1 MDEQEKTT
9 SEDTPRVLKLD
20 TEDILRLENMMLRS
34 QSAKMSVRLM
44 EIQVKEQQNA
54 FQSHIVSKFDID
66 ISKFQLQVN
75 PTDNTITIVP
85 R

>member
-9 SEDTPRVLKLD
+9 LVDTPRVLKLD

-54 FQSHIVSKFDID
+54 FQSHIVSKFNVD
-66 ISKFQLQVN
+66 ISKFQLQV
-75 PTDNTITIVP
+75 TDNTITIVP